1 MRDIDRLLDLFDR
14 GKLLRPSAAVPN
26 IVDFAHAIACI
37 ISVEDVRPTP
47 GVSAIQD
54 LIGSPDHL
62 VFVLADGLGMNFVE
76 KMDSSAFIPNHLTVE
91 LRTVFPST
99 TPAAMTTLATGKWPC
114 QHAVVGWHTYIPAF
128 DDVSTIIRYQR
139 TSDEKQLTELGI
151 APEQVYP
158 VPSRLGRGK
167 RDSLLLQ
174 PDFIAS
180 SVYSSYWTGGAA
192 TQGYNNLN
200 EAVEIIL
207 QRLSRAK
214 RPTFTY
220 LYTPKVDRAAHD
232 HGAYHDTTWAKVRE
246 LDAFLDQIAASL
258 PASAR
263 LVVTADHG
271 HLNAQKETSH
281 TITSLDDEL
290 LKLLTRKPSGDIRV
304 MYLTVPEDNIPRFR
318 ELFKSRYGD
327 DFLLLTLE
335 DVERLELLGPG
346 HLAEHTRSRLGSI
359 IAVSTGAATLDY
371 RRALG
376 EKDKPPAV
384 SHHSGLT
391 PDEMR
396 IPLIIA

>member
-1 MRDIDRLLDLFDR
+1 MRDIDRLIDLFDR
-14 GKLLRPSAAVPN
+14 KKLLRPSAAVPN
-26 IVDFAHAIACI
+26 IVDFANTVARI
-37 ISVEDVRPTP
+37 IGIEDAPFAFNTL
-47 GVSAIQD
+47 ALQD
-54 LIGSPDHL
+54 LVGAPDHL
-62 VFVLADGLGMNFVE
+62 VFVLADGLGMNFVD
-76 KMDSSAFIPNHLTVE
+76 KMDSSSFIPGHLATE
-91 LRTVFPST
+91 MLTVFPST

-114 QHAVVGWHTYIPAF
+114 QHAVVGWHTYVPAF

-139 TSDEKQLTELGI
+139 TSDEKQLTELGV

-158 VPSRLGRGK
+158 MPSQLRRGK

-174 PDFIAS
+174 PDFIAG

-192 TQGYNNLN
+192 TEGYEKLS
-200 EAVEIIL
+200 EAMEAIPK
-207 QRLSRAK
+207 RLVKAQ

-220 LYTPKVDRAAHD
+220 LYTSEVDKSAHD
-232 HGAYHDTTWAKVRE
+232 HGAYHAKTWAKVRE
-246 LDAFLDQIAASL
+246 LDAILEQLAASL

-271 HLNAQKETSH
+271 HLDSQKETSH

-290 LKLLTRKPSGDIRV
+290 IKLSTRKPSGDIRV
-304 MYLTVPEDNIPRFR
+304 MYLAVPEENVRRFQ
-318 ELFKSRYGD
+318 EIFKDRYGD

-335 DVERLELLGPG
+335 EVECLELFGPG
-346 HLAEHTRSRLGSI
+346 PISERTLPRLGSI
-359 IAVSTGAATLDY
+359 IAVSTSTATLDY
-371 RRALG
+371 RKALG

-396 IPLIIA
+396 IPLVIA